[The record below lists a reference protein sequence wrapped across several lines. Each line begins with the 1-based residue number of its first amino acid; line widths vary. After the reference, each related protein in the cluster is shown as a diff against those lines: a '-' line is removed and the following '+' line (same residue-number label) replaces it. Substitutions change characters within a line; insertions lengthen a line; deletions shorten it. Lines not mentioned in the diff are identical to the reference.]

1 MDYHLPHLFAAL
13 SAAVALVSPRSAYAR
28 RYGGSVELDHP
39 DGFYKSG
46 DTVHCKV
53 LLTKDGHALKGVRA
67 RLVLKWEL
75 ERVRAEEF
83 ETTGEPVEF
92 TYVSDKPGWV
102 YFGFEVLGKDGEAL
116 SGPDVQ
122 KLSRKPTI
130 VTEIGAL
137 FDADKIATVVRDP
150 ADFDEFWA
158 KRMDEVHAAP
168 LKPEL
173 TELDSKVEGV
183 KLFAVSI
190 PVVRGITASGYLA
203 YPADARPKSLPAQIS
218 FQSMTHG
225 DVPVKEAVNPAK
237 SGALAFAVTW
247 HGLPVGLDDKF
258 YKTEIPKCFK
268 GGARNIGDRDN
279 WEYADVF
286 LRVIRELEFLKG
298 RPEWDGRTLI
308 TYGGSLGGI
317 LSAFAAAMDKDVSL
331 AVISVPSFCECN
343 AYEAGRSPHG
353 VYRRNVPVEKLKRDP
368 GIAEGGFY
376 YDAVN
381 FGRRLTCET
390 YVCTG
395 FTDESC
401 CPSNVFAFFNAIP
414 ATTEKTMTT
423 NPRTGHF
430 GTTKEIK
437 GDSRI
442 AEIFRGTTIGEQPPA
457 AAGHACGDR
466 Q

>member
-1 MDYHLPHLFAAL
+1 MTLQLPHVFAAL
-13 SAAVALVSPRSAYAR
+13 SAAVAIALPRSAQGRKYD
-28 RYGGSVELDHP
+28 GTVELDHP

-46 DTVHCKV
+46 ETVHCKV
-53 LLTKDGHALKGVRA
+53 LLKKYGKALKGARA

-75 ERVRAEEF
+75 EVIESKEF
-83 ETTGEPVEF
+83 ETTGAPVEF
-92 TYVSDKPGWV
+92 TYASDKPGWV
-102 YFGFEVLGKDGEAL
+102 YFGFEVLGEDGKPL
-116 SGPDVQ
+116 SGPGVC

-158 KRMDEVHAAP
+158 KRIAEVHAAP

-183 KLFAVSI
+183 KLFAVSL
-190 PVVRGITASGYLA
+190 PVVRGIKASGYLA
-203 YPADARPKSLPAQIS
+203 FPAGAKPKSLPAQIS

-225 DVPVKEAVNPAK
+225 DVGVKEAVKPAK

-247 HGLPVGLDDKF
+247 HGLPVGLEDQF
-258 YKTEIPKCFK
+258 YKTEIPKCFD

-286 LRVIRELEFLKG
+286 FRVIRELEFLKS

-343 AYEAGRSPHG
+343 AFEAGRSPHG
-353 VYRRNVPVEKLKRDP
+353 VYRRKVPVEKLKADP
-368 GIAEGGFY
+368 GLVEGGFY

-414 ATTEKTMTT
+414 ATTKKTMTT

-442 AEIFRGTTIGEQPPA
+442 AEIFRGTTIGEQP
-457 AAGHACGDR
+457 R
-466 Q
+466 N

>member
-1 MDYHLPHLFAAL
+1 MAIRFSPLFAAL
-13 SAAVALVSPRSAYAR
+13 ATTLAVALPRSAHGRKYD
-28 RYGGSVELDHP
+28 GSVELDRP

-46 DTVHCKV
+46 ETVHCKV
-53 LLTKDGHALKGVRA
+53 LLKKNGKPLKGVRA

-75 ERVRAEEF
+75 EVLECREF
-83 ETTGEPVEF
+83 ETTGAPVEF
-92 TYVSDKPGWV
+92 TYSSDKPGWV
-102 YFGFEVLGKDGEAL
+102 YFGFEVLGADGKPL

-137 FDADKIATVVRDP
+137 FDADKIATVVREP

-158 KRMDEVHAAP
+158 KRVAEVHAAP
-168 LKPEL
+168 WKPEL

-183 KLFAVSI
+183 KLFAVSL
-190 PVVRGITASGYLA
+190 PVVRGIRASGYLA
-203 YPADARPKSLPAQIS
+203 YPADAKPQSLPAQIS

-225 DVPVKEAVNPAK
+225 DVGTKEAVKPAQN
-237 SGALAFAVTW
+237 GALAFAVTW
-247 HGLPVGLDDKF
+247 HGLPVGREGQF
-258 YKTEIPKCFK
+258 YKTEIPKFFN

-286 LRVIRELEFLKG
+286 LRVIRELEFLKS

-317 LSAFAAAMDKDVSL
+317 LSAFASAMDKDVSL

-343 AYEAGRSPHG
+343 AFEAGRSPHG
-353 VYRRNVPVEKLKRDP
+353 VYRRNVPIEKLKADP
-368 GIAEGGFY
+368 GIVEGGFY

-414 ATTEKTMTT
+414 ATTKKTMTT

-442 AEIFRGTTIGEQPPA
+442 AEIFRGTKIGDLPK
-457 AAGHACGDR
+457 
-466 Q
+466 